1 MHEGARLRLGRIFSE
16 DGRAV
21 VVAADHGAIAGPL
34 EGIESPL
41 ELVRLCVRGGADA
54 ILAHKGFVRAGLE
67 GWQRGLGLILR
78 ASGGFTVL
86 GGRFEEE
93 LLYGAGDALYWG
105 ADAAAITV
113 KFGHAR
119 EGEFIRAAARLV
131 SACER
136 RGLPVMIE
144 AMAFEEGR
152 QSMRADALA
161 VALRA
166 AEELGAAF
174 IKAPM
179 PENIEDFAWAARGSH
194 VPILLLGGEQRD
206 SLRILFENITGALER
221 GASGIAMGRNIWG
234 QPNPLSVLEAMVG
247 LVHGGWEVDKAVAH
261 AHRGT

>member
-1 MHEGARLRLGRIFSE
+1 MNEGARLRMGHIFSE

-34 EGIESPL
+34 KGIESPV
-41 ELVRLCVRGGADA
+41 ELVRLCARGGADA
-54 ILAHKGFVRAGLE
+54 ILAHKGFVRTGME
-67 GWQRGLGLILR
+67 GWERGLGLILR
-78 ASGGFTVL
+78 VSGGFTTL

-93 LLYGAGDALYWG
+93 LLCGAEDALFWG
-105 ADAAAITV
+105 ADAAAVTV
-113 KFGHAR
+113 KFGHTR

-131 SACER
+131 SACDR

-152 QSMRADALA
+152 QSVRADALA

-179 PENIEDFAWAARGSH
+179 PEKIEDFARAACGSH
-194 VPILLLGGEQRD
+194 VPILLLGGERRD
-206 SLRILFENITGALER
+206 SLRTLFDDIARALER

-234 QPNPLSVLEAMVG
+234 HPDALGVLKGVVG
-247 LVHGGWEVDKAVAH
+247 LVHGGWEVEKALSALNL
-261 AHRGT
+261 G